1 LTAQASEIASRTG
14 EIPNRKEYLMRN
26 RFARACSVLAAGV
39 AVTSV
44 MGLSVASTAS
54 ASVRPAA
61 TPACGFNCFNLF
73 SLALGP
79 HTIQNAYVPGDTGVG
94 GKPGIEV
101 NMNFAS
107 NTHPNED
114 FTGARVGALGDFCP
128 NFGGSGLPATSY
140 VCINYP
146 PNYPVFEANWSPF
159 GNESGLCTGSKLP
172 LYSGRETTL
181 QPCGKNATTIWVGD
195 LRNSTFYR
203 GRLYTPWVNGASTTF
218 SHALV
223 LTVDPST
230 RKPINQLRVQSLNKL
245 TGGVAPDTQQFSF
258 TFGPVH

>member
-1 LTAQASEIASRTG
+1 
-14 EIPNRKEYLMRN
+14 MRN
-26 RFARACSVLAAGV
+26 RFARACSVLAAGA

-44 MGLSVASTAS
+44 VGLSASTAAG

-73 SLALGP
+73 SLALGR
-79 HTIQNAYVPGDTGVG
+79 HTIQNAYVPGDTGTG

-101 NMNFAS
+101 NLNHAS

-114 FTGARVGALGDFCP
+114 FTGARVGTLGNFCP
-128 NFGGSGLPATSY
+128 NLGGSGLSATSY

-146 PNYPVFEANWSPF
+146 ASYPVYEANWSPF
-159 GNESGLCTGSKLP
+159 GNQSGLCTGSKLP

-195 LRNSTFYR
+195 LANSVIR
-203 GRLYTPWVNGASTTF
+203 SGRVYLPWVNGASTTF

-230 RKPINQLRVQSLNKL
+230 HNPINQLRVQALNKL

-258 TFGPVH
+258 SFGPV